1 MFGFRQGHSSSRA
14 GSRLYPSEQALYSIP
29 YSCSGNEE
37 EASDAETAASAAASR
52 RASSARSSRRQ
63 SRCLDAT
70 DAAASASASVADSRR
85 AASVSSRAPSRRFDP
100 DDKYT
105 SDSPIY
111 MSTKLDKSNSRL
123 SAPVYSQ
130 VATPKRRHST
140 ERRVMS
146 TLQPPQPAPRRSS
159 SSNRSAGFTAAAASP
174 SPSARSQSRRSPAPS
189 APPVDVDAT
198 YVGGGGYSQPDYE
211 RIAKFQPSM
220 FADSYSR
227 VAAQRGVSPAAG
239 RRNTNENAQPQPEVL
254 KPELPTLRRRSTS
267 HERK

>member
-1 MFGFRQGHSSSRA
+1 
-14 GSRLYPSEQALYSIP
+14 
-29 YSCSGNEE
+29 
-37 EASDAETAASAAASR
+37 
-52 RASSARSSRRQ
+52 
-63 SRCLDAT
+63 
-70 DAAASASASVADSRR
+70 
-85 AASVSSRAPSRRFDP
+85 
-100 DDKYT
+100 
-105 SDSPIY
+105 

-130 VATPKRRHST
+130 VATTPKRRHST

-146 TLQPPQPAPRRSS
+146 TLQPPPQPAPRRSS

-198 YVGGGGYSQPDYE
+198 YGGGYAQPDYE
-211 RIAKFQPSM
+211 RVAKFQPSM

-227 VAAQRGVSPAAG
+227 VAAQRGASPAAAG
-239 RRNTNENAQPQPEVL
+239 RRNTNENAQPQQQPPPQPEVL